1 MALTFTTFD
10 VFTKT
15 SFRGNP
21 LGIIYVLADT
31 DLSQEQKQLL
41 ARELNLSE
49 TVFLHEQ
56 TPADI
61 RARTARID
69 IFTPLAEIPFAG
81 HPTIGTANYLL
92 HHLSL
97 GSAAILGTR
106 AGPVPFAAAAA
117 PDGSSSSSGVQVAV
131 AHDFHIH
138 AQSVA
143 GHPVVS
149 IVNGMTA
156 VMARLPDL
164 DALRRQ
170 TANLVGAENT
180 FTAATAAGVLDEGWR
195 SGPVVTYFYVDMG
208 RTADGTRQLRARN
221 LGSREDPATG
231 SSAAGL
237 CSMLSLLDEDSEPTT
252 TTRSFQITQG
262 VEMGRPSEI
271 RVRVTVD
278 AARSRIEEVLLFGDA
293 VKILEGTVPIPSP
306 ETRVNPE

>member
-15 SFRGNP
+15 PFRGNP
-21 LGIIYVLADT
+21 LGIVSVPADAQQLT
-31 DLSQEQKQLL
+31 QDQKQLI

-69 IFTPLAEIPFAG
+69 IFTPRAEVPFAG
-81 HPTIGTANYLL
+81 HPTVGTANYLL
-92 HHLSL
+92 HHLRL
-97 GSAAILGTR
+97 GSAKILGTR
-106 AGPVPFAAAAA
+106 AGPVPFFSQA
-117 PDGSSSSSGVQVAV
+117 DGAQVAV
-131 AHDFHIH
+131 AHNFHMH
-138 AQSVA
+138 KAAVR

-149 IVNGMTA
+149 IVKGMTA
-156 VMARLPDL
+156 VMARVPDL
-164 DALRRQ
+164 DALRAQ

-180 FTAATAAGVLDEGWR
+180 FAAAAAALLDEGWR

-208 RTADGTRQLRARN
+208 RAADGTTTTTRKLRARN

-237 CSMLSLLDEDSEPTT
+237 CAMLSLLEDGGEGDSTGSA
-252 TTRSFQITQG
+252 TRSFEITQG

-271 RVRVTVD
+271 RVRVTLN
-278 AARSRIEEVLLFGDA
+278 AARDGIEEVLISGDA
-293 VKILEGTVPIPSP
+293 VKVLEGTVPIPSP
-306 ETRVNPE
+306 ETTVKPE